1 MDKKVIYFLIG
12 LTAFELV
19 SCTQKEK
26 TTDTVKEKAT
36 DTVKVKTIDAIR
48 VYSVQ
53 KISAIINRFNPQ
65 METNRKTE
73 IANVIYEM
81 TVKYPNLDI
90 DIICAVI
97 TYGTNRTWNPEVVSD
112 SGAMGLM
119 QIMPTT
125 GMYLAQYEE
134 IKWTS
139 PEDIMFN
146 PIYNIRLGCRYLSS
160 FIGEYDL
167 DGGLAAYNGGESR
180 AAEWVRQGRAAGI
193 LTETTSSFVPSVLK
207 IYTEYRQMN

>member
-12 LTAFELV
+12 LMVFELV

-26 TTDTVKEKAT
+26 ATDTVKKQTTDTVKVQT
-36 DTVKVKTIDAIR
+36 SDTVRD
-48 VYSVQ
+48 YCVQ

-73 IANVIYEM
+73 IADVIYEM

-97 TYGTNRTWNPEVVSD
+97 TYGTGRTWNPEVVSD
-112 SGAMGLM
+112 GGAMGLM

-125 GMYLAQYEE
+125 GMHVAQYEE

-139 PEDIMFN
+139 PEDILFN

-160 FIGEYDL
+160 LISEYDL

-180 AAEWVRQGRAAGI
+180 AAEWVRQERAAGI
-193 LTETTSSFVPSVLK
+193 LAETTASFVVSVLQ
-207 IYTEYRQMN
+207 IVNDYRQMN